1 MGDAVPIKD
10 MLIQDG
16 DPVTAD
22 LLKTMVAN
30 IQLIAKGTN
39 SSAIS
44 ITNKT
49 DTVET
54 KISGTTITK
63 PKTMTVNPSKSPS
76 AKYKWTF
83 GSTFTQTP
91 ACWVQPRAASLTE
104 AQSRMHI
111 IVTSVDT
118 VSMEFVVRSGAGAAS
133 ASVTFDM
140 FATGTL
146 A

>member
-39 SSAIS
+39 SSAIN
-44 ITNKT
+44 IVNKT
-49 DTVET
+49 DTVDA
-54 KISGTTITK
+54 KVSGTTITK
-63 PKTMTVNPSKSPS
+63 EKVLTVNPSNTPS
-76 AKYKWTF
+76 GKYKWTF
-83 GSTFTQTP
+83 GKTFTQTP
-91 ACWVQPRAASLTE
+91 ACWVQARGTSLTE

-118 VSMEFVVRSGAGAAS
+118 VSMSFVVRSGHGAAS

>member
-39 SSAIS
+39 SSAIN
-44 ITNKT
+44 IVNKT
-49 DTVET
+49 DTVEA
-54 KISGTTITK
+54 KVSGTTITK
-63 PKTMTVNPSKSPS
+63 EKVLTVNPKNTPS

-83 GSTFTQTP
+83 GKTFTQTP
-91 ACWVQPRAASLTE
+91 ACWVQARGASLNE
-104 AQSRMHI
+104 PQSRMHI

-118 VSMEFVVRSGAGAAS
+118 TSMNFVVRSGAGAAG

>member
-22 LLKTMVAN
+22 LLKTIVAN

-63 PKTMTVNPSKSPS
+63 AKTMTVYPAKTPS
-76 AKYKWTF
+76 AKYTWTF

-91 ACWVQPRAASLTE
+91 ACWVQARGTSLTE

-111 IVTSVDT
+111 IITSVDT
-118 VSMEFVVRSGAGAAS
+118 VSMSFVVRSGHGAAQG
-133 ASVTFDM
+133 SVTFDM